1 MTRRQCYVAARLT
14 LREREITDMVLFRIK
29 AIRAMAKSKCFFLK
43 VFCDGVLVMIVTM
56 AVMMKIV
63 VTGNVETVMVV
74 TRASGEWHDLWI

>member
-1 MTRRQCYVAARLT
+1 
-14 LREREITDMVLFRIK
+14 
-29 AIRAMAKSKCFFLK
+29 MAKSKCFFLK

-74 TRASGEWHDLWI
+74 TRASGEWHDLWIWVFAATKTSKVTLNPII

>member
-1 MTRRQCYVAARLT
+1 M
-14 LREREITDMVLFRIK
+14 
-29 AIRAMAKSKCFFLK
+29 FFLK

-63 VTGNVETVMVV
+63 VTGIVETVMVV